1 MLADGMYTETVPDGS
16 DEIVSAI
23 TAAGDDALLFPPRT
37 WFQNPSLQ
45 GKTPIAV
52 KADGRVYGHIAPWDA
67 THTGMPYQRVPRSA
81 SNYAFF
87 RTGVVVSKEG
97 DEIPVG
103 QVTLAGGHCND
114 LTASA
119 GDAVKHYDDT
129 SSAVADVNVGED
141 AHGIWIA
148 GSIRPG
154 VSAEQIRALRASAP
168 SGDWRPI
175 NGSHELVAICQVNH
189 PGFPVARTLVA
200 GGQMQAII
208 AAGASAMYELRQQEA
223 IAAAISDMDTRIT
236 KIEDKIAGT
245 ESTETAGETTKL
257 ESVVSSVGTISSMET
272 PAGIVF
278 NVHAASSRN
287 E

>member
-1 MLADGMYTETVPDGS
+1 MLADGLYTETVPDGS

-23 TAAGDDALLFPPRT
+23 TAAGDDALLYPPRE
-37 WFQNPSLQ
+37 WFQNPNLN

-52 KADGRVYGHIAPWDA
+52 TSDGRVYGHIAPWDA
-67 THTGMPYQRVPRSA
+67 VHTGMPGVRPPRSA

-87 RTGVVVSKEG
+87 RTGVVVTKEG
-97 DEIPVG
+97 DEVPVG

-119 GDAVKHYDDT
+119 GDAVKLYDDT
-129 SSAVADVNVGED
+129 ASAVADVNVGED

-148 GSIRPG
+148 GSVRPG
-154 VSAEQIRALRASAP
+154 VTSEQIRALRASAP

-200 GGQMQAII
+200 SGKMLAIV
-208 AAGASAMYELRQQEA
+208 AAGASAMYALRQQEVV
-223 IAAAISDMDTRIT
+223 IAAMQDMDNRIT
-236 KIEDKIAGT
+236 RLEDRIASQNALT
-245 ESTETAGETTKL
+245 ASVESVELTGAPATAGQ
-257 ESVVSSVGTISSMET
+257 VVFNINAGGRQSGT
-272 PAGIVF
+272 PADP
-278 NVHAASSRN
+278 S
-287 E
+287 